1 MPAQPT
7 NPWLAVRPFGDRL
20 AQALALR
27 RVHEA
32 FHAGRDVASQVRA
45 VVAQSWA
52 RSGAAGIDPSDHVA
66 PIVMDDRELEDRWSR
81 HPLYP
86 VLPVLRDLLSGA
98 TSESAHMLVI
108 SDARG
113 VLMSIEGHSRVIEAT
128 EEMHFVCGADWSES
142 GAGTNALG
150 TAIALDHPVQIFSA
164 EHFTRAVHPWQCS
177 GAPIHDPTTGEIIGV
192 IDLTGHLRT
201 AHPHTLNLVTA
212 AAGMAEAYLR
222 HEQERRDEH
231 LRAAYFE
238 RIAGATQA
246 TALVRGNGHVVAAV
260 PHDWLP
266 AVVDPVTAGCELVLR
281 DGAIADAEP
290 LATAADDGFVLWR
303 RSTTTTTKRRPAALR
318 LELFGRRPHLRRP
331 GATVELSGRHAEILC
346 TLLLC
351 GRGLTAEELTLEVY
365 GETGKPGT
373 LRAEMSRLRRG
384 LGDLLTARPYALA
397 LPLTSDLQQAEAL
410 LAEGCVAEALA
421 LAAEQLLPGSDAP
434 RVVEARERLE
444 SGLRDAVLQAG
455 DPALLDAWCH
465 GPAGQDDA
473 PAAHAL
479 LAMLPEHD
487 PRRAGA
493 QAHLARLERTFA

>member
-1 MPAQPT
+1 MATGPT

-27 RVHEA
+27 RLHEA
-32 FHAGRDVASQVRA
+32 FHSGRDVANQLRD
-45 VVAQSWA
+45 VVTQSWA
-52 RSGAAGIDPSDHVA
+52 RSGDAGIDPTRHVA
-66 PIVMDDRELEDRWSR
+66 PIVMDDRELEDRWSH

-108 SDARG
+108 SDADG
-113 VLMSIEGHSRVIEAT
+113 VLMSIEGHSQVIEAT
-128 EEMHFVCGADWSES
+128 EAMHFVCGADWSET

-177 GAPIHDPTTGEIIGV
+177 GAPIHDPATGEILGV

-238 RIAGATQA
+238 RIAGTRQP
-246 TALVRGNGHVVAAV
+246 TALVRAGGHVIAAV
-260 PHDWLP
+260 PHDWIP
-266 AVVDPVTAGCELVLR
+266 AGVGPLAAGRELLLA
-281 DGAIADAEP
+281 DGTTIDVEP
-290 LATAADDGFVLWR
+290 LGEGFVLWR
-303 RSTTTTTKRRPAALR
+303 RSTSGAPTRRPAAAR
-318 LELFGRRPHLRRP
+318 LELFGRRPRLRRP
-331 GATVELSGRHAEILC
+331 AGTTPLSGRHAEILC

-455 DPALLDAWCH
+455 DPALLDAWCR